1 MHNEKEHYESF
12 FSFFK
17 NEKQKIWEKLEII
30 TYKPKIFE
38 TVDIKS
44 DIIEHPK
51 TSHKFSNT
59 IRKGKNPNNSLYSD
73 TKKVQIFWRQIN
85 VKITTQVHAFKGY
98 NGAYN
103 VKILNSF
110 NPELQFKNTKSVIK
124 SKLIKLLSE
133 LRGFRFGTTLA
144 LVFKKIES
152 KEKTKYDN
160 FYSSSKAEKIINKSD
175 IENAFK

>member
-1 MHNEKEHYESF
+1 MCFPVYSNACSKYHQDYEKKERKKDYLLLPNKLIKNIPNMHNEKEHYESF

-73 TKKVQIFWRQIN
+73 TKKVQIF
-85 VKITTQVHAFKGY
+85 
-98 NGAYN
+98 
-103 VKILNSF
+103 
-110 NPELQFKNTKSVIK
+110 
-124 SKLIKLLSE
+124 
-133 LRGFRFGTTLA
+133 
-144 LVFKKIES
+144 
-152 KEKTKYDN
+152 
-160 FYSSSKAEKIINKSD
+160 
-175 IENAFK
+175 